1 MFHGSSLCEQKK
13 KNNQNNTQK
22 NHQNTEQM
30 YHISKKE
37 KRMFWFP
44 LPKNKNGSDE
54 QEKEF

>member
-1 MFHGSSLCEQKK
+1 MEVLCVNKK
-13 KNNQNNTQK
+13 KNNNQNNTQK